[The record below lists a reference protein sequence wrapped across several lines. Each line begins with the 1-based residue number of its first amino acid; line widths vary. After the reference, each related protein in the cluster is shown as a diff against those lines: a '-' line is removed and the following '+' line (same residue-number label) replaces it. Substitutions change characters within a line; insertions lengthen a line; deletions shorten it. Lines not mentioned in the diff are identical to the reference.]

1 MSKRFNIRGNSNK
14 RKRKFENKYSDN
26 KFLNRVFSKFSS
38 KNIRIIKS
46 FIILSTISLLTTL
59 VIGILSFVTI
69 NSAYN
74 NLKLMYTSCLQRE
87 IIFNSLNIHLNT
99 LRENGSLQIEKRES
113 RYKDN
118 VKTEIDNI
126 SEDLE
131 TFKSLEFSGDDITE
145 LNKMVDEQFR
155 ILKDTCN
162 SITQLK
168 NTDPTSQEINDRH
181 KLNFQGAE
189 SNFLSSISTIIAK
202 NKTDAE
208 GLFNKTK
215 ETFFYGILVLII
227 FFIISIILT
236 TLISIIVIR
245 SLKKSIKSFTSI
257 LDNIAI
263 GDFSINIETGEN
275 SEIGIMKKNLAHS
288 INSVSNIFKD
298 IKEGSSV
305 TLEKAEV
312 LSLVSKEMDET
323 MQDVATAVQSMAK
336 GTSIQSNELIMIN
349 ETFSELGNEIKNIAT
364 SIKNVDERTKEV
376 DNNAQNSS
384 TQLLILIEAINKVS
398 NSFENVSGK
407 IQGLGAKIS
416 EINKITNVIN
426 NIAEETNLLSLN
438 SSIEAAR
445 AGAAGNGFAVVA
457 NAIKKLAEQSKKSAN
472 DISKLI
478 IDISNESGVVVNT
491 TNGVNQELKQQI
503 NIIENSIED
512 FRIIIKAIN
521 NILPQVEEIN
531 NTVVEINNKKD
542 KIIEKIHDAAKIS
555 EENTAASEEIAAST
569 EEVTKSTEGL
579 ANTAKLL
586 ECNSNSLIKKVNNFK
601 LKSDIE

>member
-1 MSKRFNIRGNSNK
+1 MSKRFNIRKNGDK
-14 RKRKFENKYSDN
+14 RKWEFENKYSDN
-26 KFLNRVFSKFSS
+26 KFLNRVFSKFSL

-87 IIFNSLNIHLNT
+87 IIFNSLNVHLNT

-126 SEDLE
+126 SQDLE
-131 TFKSLEFSGDDITE
+131 IFKSLEFSGDDITE

-236 TLISIIVIR
+236 TLISIIVTR

-336 GTSIQSNELIMIN
+336 GTSIQSSELIMIN

-407 IQGLGAKIS
+407 IQGLGDKIS

-426 NIAEETNLLSLN
+426 NIAEETNMLSLN

-445 AGAAGNGFAVVA
+445 AGAAGNGFAIVA

-478 IDISNESGVVVNT
+478 IDISNEAAVVVNT

>member
-1 MSKRFNIRGNSNK
+1 MSKRFNIRNGNK
-14 RKRKFENKYSDN
+14 KKRKFENKYSDN
-26 KFLNRVFSKFSS
+26 KFLNRVFSKFSL
-38 KNIRIIKS
+38 KNIKIIKS

-69 NSAYN
+69 NSTYN

-87 IIFNSLNIHLNT
+87 IIFNSLNVHLNT

-236 TLISIIVIR
+236 TLISIIVTR

-336 GTSIQSNELIMIN
+336 GTSIQSSELIMIN

-364 SIKNVDERTKEV
+364 SIKNVNERTKEV

-426 NIAEETNLLSLN
+426 NIAEEINLLSLN

-445 AGAAGNGFAVVA
+445 AGAAGNGFAIVA

-478 IDISNESGVVVNT
+478 IDISNEAGVVVNT

-503 NIIENSIED
+503 NIIENSIEN

-521 NILPQVEEIN
+521 NILPQVEEID

-542 KIIEKIHDAAKIS
+542 KIIEKIHDTAKIS

-586 ECNSNSLIKKVNNFK
+586 ERNSNSLIKKVNNFK